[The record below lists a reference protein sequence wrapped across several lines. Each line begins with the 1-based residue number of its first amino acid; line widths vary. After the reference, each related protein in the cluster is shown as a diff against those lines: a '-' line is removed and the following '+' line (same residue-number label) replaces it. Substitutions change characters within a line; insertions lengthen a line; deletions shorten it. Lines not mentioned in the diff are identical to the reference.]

1 MGGSRGERNSVTLSS
16 SNFYLVTNL
25 NIIKQDFISPLWQ
38 LTTLEF
44 IFLLNFWSNCKII
57 LWYNSINSCFE
68 SYSGQVYHANFFNM
82 SSLVQAQN
90 FVWPVGKFCSGFPIT
105 HVSLCIIP
113 VWTTILWSEIIK
125 LISGKRPAKQMWE
138 EQFICKYLLIT
149 LYSGLN
155 HCS

>member
-57 LWYNSINSCFE
+57 LWYDSINSCFE
-68 SYSGQVYHANFFNM
+68 SHSGQVYHANFFNM

-105 HVSLCIIP
+105 YVSLCIIP